1 MMFTGA
7 ETQLALVSAAAIAG
21 ILGTVATTTT
31 SAISAAN
38 ARKAQ
43 KKQHSLAREAMAQS
57 REDFLNRYPEVG
69 DEGAQTAAK
78 MAEKR
83 RRQQRY
89 GGRAST
95 ILTSPLGIPGGQTRS
110 GAKTLT
116 GT

>member
-1 MMFTGA
+1 
-7 ETQLALVSAAAIAG
+7 
-21 ILGTVATTTT
+21 
-31 SAISAAN
+31 
-38 ARKAQ
+38 
-43 KKQHSLAREAMAQS
+43 
-57 REDFLNRYPEVG
+57 
-69 DEGAQTAAK
+69 

>member
-7 ETQLALVSAAAIAG
+7 ETQLALTTAALVAVIAG
-21 ILGTVATTTT
+21 TAATTVT
-31 SAISAAN
+31 SSISAAN